1 MDFIDIASFLQYESF
16 DGMKE
21 VINYG
26 EDGIKFYI
34 ILKGVVS
41 VSIPNPE
48 IKSFN
53 LELNR
58 FQNLLKWKET
68 DYDPRE

>member
-26 EDGIKFYI
+26 EDGTKFYI

-41 VSIPNPE
+41 VSIPNPD

>member
-41 VSIPNPE
+41 VSIPNPD

-58 FQNLLKWKET
+58 FKNLLKWKET